1 MRKIIAILTALSVL
15 LLVACGDQKAEE
27 PAATK
32 DKLATI
38 QESGTIKIGLEGAFP
53 PFSYHDDK
61 GILTGFEYE
70 IADQIAKDLGV
81 KPEYI
86 ETKWD
91 SLIAGL
97 DVDKYD
103 FVINNIAI
111 TDERKEK
118 YDFTIPYMKS
128 NAVIAIHED
137 DDSIKGASDYKGK
150 KSSQTITSNF
160 AQIARDLGAEIVPT
174 DDLTKSIELVAE
186 KRADGTIHDQVTF
199 LTYFEEKP
207 DSPLKLVDEVLES
220 AAIAIL
226 LNQQQ
231 DTLRDE
237 INTIIKKSSEDGTFA
252 KISEKYFDSNIIEN

>member
-1 MRKIIAILTALSVL
+1 MKKILVLLTALSVL
-15 LLVACGDQKAEE
+15 LLAACGDQKTKE
-27 PAATK
+27 PAPTK

-53 PFSYHDDK
+53 PFSYHDAK
-61 GILTGFEYE
+61 GTLTGFEYE

-103 FVINNIAI
+103 FVINNIAV

-118 YDFTIPYMKS
+118 YDFTSPYMKS

-137 DDSIKGASDYKGK
+137 DDSIKKASDYKGK
-150 KSSQTITSNF
+150 KSSQTVTSNF

-174 DDLTKSIELVAE
+174 EDLTKSIELVAE

-199 LTYFEEKP
+199 LTYFQEKP
-207 DSPLKLVDEVLES
+207 ESPLKLVDEVLQS
-220 AAIAIL
+220 VDIAIL
-226 LNQQQ
+226 LNQKQ
-231 DTLRDE
+231 DPLRDE
-237 INTIIKKSSEDGTFA
+237 INAIIKKRSEDGTFT
-252 KISEKYFDSNIIEN
+252 KISEKYFDSDIIVH